1 MLTTFQL
8 SDQMVKESNQKVRPG
23 DTLVTTGPV
32 LHERQARSHYDFRSH
47 DFRVWGF
54 RVSGLGDHEG
64 DNNNG
69 DLDDADA
76 TCQDP
81 HDTDSIFETDNT
93 VSAGTP
99 DFFQEK
105 VKSMDVHIYST
116 WPTLWSRS
124 PHPICSGDV
133 LKHVCVCVCVCVCI
147 HMYVC
152 VYIF

>member
-1 MLTTFQL
+1 M
-8 SDQMVKESNQKVRPG
+8 QKKTSCGGGKIFNACIFVG
-23 DTLVTTGPV
+23 TLGPV

-54 RVSGLGDHEG
+54 RVSGLCDHEG

-93 VSAGTP
+93 VSAGTL

-133 LKHVCVCVCVCVCI
+133 LKHGTEAVNKLFEV
-147 HMYVC
+147 
-152 VYIF
+152 